1 MVLHQSDRTRVVS
14 RQLSADSLVIF
25 KEALGPDAA
34 ERADHERAM
43 LERLAGV
50 PGVPQLVELPVLA
63 GPVPRGIALAG
74 VAGTTLA
81 NVLDGE
87 RLVVTQVISMGLDLA
102 RTVGAVHRRGVI
114 HRDICPANVIVGVRR
129 QLTLID
135 FGSACGFAEER
146 RGPGRPDEMI
156 GTLAYMS
163 PEQTGRTSHAVDQRS
178 DLYSLGVTLYKSA
191 TGRLP
196 FVDDDVLQLVHAHL
210 ARVPAPADELEPQ
223 LPQTL
228 SRIIM
233 RLLEKDPGN
242 RYQSAE
248 GLVHD
253 LLRLQAALSQ
263 GESAA
268 FDLRERD
275 FAWRLQSPARLIGR
289 AEEIG
294 ALRAA
299 FDRSLR
305 GDCRAVLVSGA
316 SGVGKTV
323 LMDEL
328 RPLVTA
334 RRGYFIAG
342 KFDQYRRD
350 APNAIAQSLRALGR
364 LLLAE
369 PQAEIDALR
378 ARILVGVGAD
388 APILATLP
396 EFATLLDLHAANLSP
411 IDNAARLGLAGLALL
426 RAVATPLRPVVMV
439 IDDLQWASADSINF
453 IDFVLTDP
461 NPTPGLLLVVSWR
474 DEKIDST
481 QVLAAAEPRWDRNGS
496 ALRLRLRNL
505 PPADLAVLVGE
516 MLRLAPEAAAQLAGA
531 LRVHSAGNPYETV
544 ELLNALRSDGTL
556 VQSGMGWRW
565 DAKTLRR
572 RIGTSD
578 VVDLLAARAARLA
591 EGSREV
597 LETLACVGGEID
609 FVSLSRAAGLSA
621 ESLDAAL
628 TPTLEDGLV
637 VREPDGKTLRFQ
649 HDRVQQAIYGRLN
662 ETQLQMRHLAIA
674 RRLAAHED
682 LLSLCAEQYL
692 TVSETLQESEEKRQV
707 VLLFQAGAAG
717 VGAFGNATLRERL
730 VGAALAL
737 LASMDERPADDAL
750 RLALC
755 ADLHVALYIQGKLEE
770 ADAVY
775 EGMQAMFTDPLQR
788 IDPAWVQI
796 TSLSSRGRPSE
807 AIDLGLALLP
817 LLGVYVPA
825 SDAELDAEITARM
838 DAVRDWID
846 SASPAAEA
854 LRPEITDARV
864 LKAAKL
870 MSRLTGPAFFDGRRK
885 LAGWLV
891 LQGITY
897 WVEDGPSADLAAAVS
912 NIALL
917 TGPLEDY
924 KTAYSVMRH
933 VLEVST
939 ARRYEPA
946 TSFARFTF
954 ISSTAHWFD
963 PLEDSVAQSRVAR
976 EGLLHGAELQFACL
990 TYYPSLAA
998 LIDSAPR
1005 LEECAREVRE
1015 GLVLAESLHRHAR
1028 GTLLVFRRLVGLL
1041 QGTPDGEGD
1050 DAELLASL
1058 SGSPMARGFFQVYRA
1073 LAGAL
1078 LGDDAALC
1086 RHAAAATAMLPN
1098 LGGYYH
1104 VALGHLLRGL
1114 AAASRLAGAA
1124 GEERGALLAELDASR
1139 EWLASRAIDAP
1150 FNFGHLVQLLDAERA
1165 AARGDFQAALLAFDI
1180 ALSDVERRGRPW
1192 QEALVR
1198 ERAGRFHLEHGLPH
1212 SGRALI
1218 RSARRRYRSWGAAAI
1233 VRRLDDEFTYLP
1245 AAEARRDARSSQVVL
1260 SDSIDLLAILRASQ
1274 ALSSETSLERLEGR
1288 VIELLAELTGA
1299 TSVAVVLRQDGTWRL
1314 RAPAT
1319 SVGATGMMAAD
1330 AAAALD
1336 LLSLTALRY
1345 VERTREPLLVEDA
1358 IRDNRFARDPYFAA
1372 VKQCSL
1378 LGVPVQNQGSLQAV
1392 LLLENRLRSGAFAP
1406 DRLDAVKLIAG
1417 QLAMS
1422 LNNVQLY
1429 ESLERKV
1436 AERTAAL
1443 ELANG
1448 RLELLS
1454 NTDALTGLPNRR
1466 RLDEV
1471 LQAEWLRAL
1480 RSKASIGLAMIDC
1493 DHFKS
1498 YNDHYGHLRGDSVLC
1513 SIATALR
1520 NACRMGSD
1528 FVARFGGEEFFI
1540 VMPDTDLTGAHV
1552 VAERARGAV
1561 ADLCEPHAKSPR
1573 GIVTI
1578 SVGCTACVPGAGASV
1593 EQYLEIADAALYRAK
1608 RAGRDRA
1615 HAAPK
1620 LPNSNVL

>member
-1 MVLHQSDRTRVVS
+1 VS
-14 RQLSADSLVIF
+14 QELSVDSLIVF

-34 ERADHERAM
+34 ERARHERSM
-43 LERLAGV
+43 LERLVGV
-50 PGVPQLVELPVLA
+50 PGVAQLVELPSSA

-81 NVLDGE
+81 TVLEGE
-87 RLVVTQVISMGLDLA
+87 RLDVTQVISLALDLA
-102 RTVGAVHRRGVI
+102 RTIGAVHRHGVI
-114 HRDICPANVIVGVRR
+114 HRDICPANVIVGARR
-129 QLTLID
+129 KLTLID
-135 FGSACGFAEER
+135 FGIACGFAEER
-146 RGPGRPDEMI
+146 RSAQRPGELI
-156 GTLAYMS
+156 GTLPYMS
-163 PEQTGRTSHAVDQRS
+163 PEQTGRTSYAVDQRS

-196 FVDDDVLQLVHAHL
+196 FDDDDVLQLIHAHL
-210 ARVPAPADELEPQ
+210 ARLPTPPDELEPQ

-228 SRIIM
+228 SAIIL
-233 RLLEKDPGN
+233 RLLEKDPRN

-253 LLRLQAALSQ
+253 LLRLQATLAL
-263 GESAA
+263 GESDA
-268 FDLRERD
+268 FELGERD
-275 FAWRLQSPARLIGR
+275 FAWRLQPPTQLIGR
-289 AEEIG
+289 ADEIS
-294 ALRAA
+294 AVRAA
-299 FDRSLR
+299 FDRSMR

-316 SGVGKTV
+316 SGVGKTALV
-323 LMDEL
+323 DEL

-350 APNAIAQSLRALGR
+350 APSAIAQSMRALGR
-364 LLLAE
+364 VLLAE
-369 PQAEIDALR
+369 PQAELDALR
-378 ARILVGVGAD
+378 ERILAGVGAD
-388 APILATLP
+388 APLLAALPELATV
-396 EFATLLDLHAANLSP
+396 LDLQAASLDP
-411 IDNAARLGLAGLALL
+411 VDNAARLGLAGLALL
-426 RAVATPLRPVVMV
+426 RAVASPTRPVVLV
-439 IDDLQWASADSINF
+439 IDDLQWASKDSIDF

-461 NPTPGLLLVVSWR
+461 SPTPGLLLVVCWR
-474 DEKIDST
+474 DEDIDST
-481 QVLAAAEPRWDRNGS
+481 HVLSAAEPNWERQG
-496 ALRLRLRNL
+496 AAVRLRLRNL
-505 PPADLAVLVGE
+505 PPVELAALVGE

-531 LRVHSAGNPYETV
+531 LRVHSAGNPFETV
-544 ELLNALRSDGTL
+544 EMLNALRNDGTL
-556 VQSGMGWRW
+556 VQSGTGWRW

-572 RIGTSD
+572 RIGTGD
-578 VVDLLAARAARLA
+578 MVDLLAARAARLA
-591 EGSREV
+591 DDSREV
-597 LETLACVGGEID
+597 LDTLACLGGEID
-609 FVSLSRAAGLSA
+609 LESLSRATGLSA
-621 ESLDAAL
+621 KSLEAAL
-628 TPTLEDGLV
+628 APALEDGLV
-637 VREPDGKTLRFQ
+637 VREPDGNTLRFQ

-662 ETQLQMRHLAIA
+662 QTQLQMRHLALA

-682 LLSLCAEQYL
+682 LHSLSAEQYL
-692 TVSETLQESEEKRQV
+692 IVSETLHDSEEKRRV
-707 VLLFQAGAAG
+707 VLLFQASAAG
-717 VGAFGNATLRERL
+717 VGTFGNATLRERL

-737 LASMDERPADDAL
+737 LASMDERRADDAL
-750 RLALC
+750 RVALC
-755 ADLHVALYIQGKLEE
+755 AERHVALYIQGRLEA

-775 EGMQAMFTDPLQR
+775 DGMQAMFTDPLQR
-788 IDPAWVQI
+788 VDPAWVQI
-796 TSLSSRGRPSE
+796 ASLSSRGRASE

-817 LLGVYVPA
+817 LLGVHVPA
-825 SDAELDAEITARM
+825 TDAEIDAEITARM
-838 DAVRDWID
+838 GALHGWID
-846 SASPAAEA
+846 SASPSAETQ
-854 LRPEITDARV
+854 RPEITDARM

-870 MSRLTGPAFFDGRRK
+870 ISRLPGPAYFDGRRK

-891 LQGITY
+891 LEGIRY

-917 TGPLEDY
+917 TGPREDY
-924 KTAYSVMRH
+924 RTAYSVMRH
-933 VLEVST
+933 VLEVSA
-939 ARRYEPA
+939 ARRYQPA
-946 TSFARFTF
+946 MSFARFTF

-963 PLEDSVAQSRVAR
+963 PLEDSVEQSRLAR

-990 TYYPSLAA
+990 TYYPSLIA
-998 LIDSAPR
+998 LIDSAPS

-1015 GLVLAESLHRHAR
+1015 GLVLADSLHRHAR

-1050 DAELLASL
+1050 DAELFASL

-1073 LAGAL
+1073 LAAAL

-1086 RHAAAATAMLPN
+1086 RHAAAATVMLPN

-1114 AAASRLAGAA
+1114 AAVSRLAGVA
-1124 GEERGALLAELDASR
+1124 GEERSALLAELNTCRD
-1139 EWLASRAIDAP
+1139 WLASRAVDAP
-1150 FNFGHLVQLLDAERA
+1150 FNFGHLVHLLDAERA
-1165 AARGDFQAALLAFDI
+1165 AARGDFQAALLAFDV

-1192 QEALVR
+1192 QAALIR
-1198 ERAGRFHLEHGLPH
+1198 ERAGRFHMRNGLPH

-1218 RSARRRYRSWGAAAI
+1218 RHARRQYRDWGAAA
-1233 VRRLDDEFTYLP
+1233 VVCRLDGEFAFLP
-1245 AAEARRDARSSQVVL
+1245 AAEARRDARSTRIVF
-1260 SDSIDLLAILRASQ
+1260 SDSVDLLAILRASQ
-1274 ALSSETSLERLEGR
+1274 ALSSETSLERLEAR
-1288 VIELLAELTGA
+1288 VIDLLAELTGA
-1299 TSVAVVLRQDGTWRL
+1299 TSVAVVLRQDGAWRL

-1319 SVGATGMMAAD
+1319 SPGAPGMVAAD
-1330 AAAALD
+1330 AAAALG

-1358 IRDNRFARDPYFAA
+1358 IRDNRFARDVYFAK
-1372 VKQCSL
+1372 VQQCSL

-1417 QLAMS
+1417 QLATS

-1429 ESLERKV
+1429 ESLEQKV

-1471 LQAEWLRAL
+1471 LRAEWLRAL

-1493 DHFKS
+1493 DHFKL
-1498 YNDHYGHLRGDSVLC
+1498 YNDHYGHLRGDAVLC
-1513 SIATALR
+1513 LIGNVLL
-1520 NACRMGSD
+1520 NACRLGSD

-1540 VMPDTDLTGAHV
+1540 VMPDTDLAGAHV
-1552 VAERARGAV
+1552 VADRARNAI

-1578 SVGCTACVPGAGASV
+1578 SVGCTACVPDAGNSV
-1593 EQYLEIADAALYRAK
+1593 EQYLEIADGALYCAK
-1608 RAGRDRA
+1608 RAGRNRA
-1615 HAAPK
+1615 HSASK
-1620 LPNSNVL
+1620 LAQTDK